1 MVMSLPLHGAARG
14 SPLLEAGD
22 TLRVGVELE
31 VTVDAETAADA
42 YRRPYAYSPR
52 VAVDVLLANDARA
65 AEPDGGR
72 AIRLGGRRAQT
83 VGHALHHYV
92 AVIDAQRPKIERRI
106 AGWDRAYV
114 NVAASAWHSGAVG
127 GQVLLIGE
135 NEPGGAPPERDKG
148 RINIIRFRPR
158 RPRRPRI
165 RTEQER
171 TTSIALVK
179 GRRNLVYSLPL
190 DDLQAGEQ
198 LWFEAELTTR
208 SALASPARIST
219 EIFLAEGAAVTEG
232 PGKDVAS
239 VCDFHGQ
246 VAKFNGFNC
255 LPRRTART
263 RKLGVMRLR
272 RRPAGRLYANLVAT
286 GSDPFHPART
296 GEALAVVGGYLQAQR
311 FPADWIG

>member
-1 MVMSLPLHGAARG
+1 MSLPLRGPTRG
-14 SPLLEAGD
+14 SPLLETGD

-31 VTVDAETAADA
+31 VTVDAESAADA

-65 AEPDGGR
+65 AEPAGGR

-92 AVIDAQRPKIERRI
+92 AVIDAQRKIESRI

-114 NVAASAWHSGAVG
+114 NVAASAWHSDAVD

-135 NEPGGAPPERDKG
+135 NEPGGAAPAGDKG
-148 RINIIRFRPR
+148 RINVIRFRPR
-158 RPRRPRI
+158 RPRSRRL
-165 RTEQER
+165 RTEQAR
-171 TTSIALVK
+171 TRSIPLVK
-179 GRRNLVYSLPL
+179 GRRNVIYSLPL
-190 DDLQAGEQ
+190 DELQADEQ

-232 PGKDVAS
+232 PGKDVVS
-239 VCDFHGQ
+239 ICEFHGQ

-255 LPRRTART
+255 LPRQTART
-263 RKLGVMRLR
+263 RKVGVMRLR
-272 RRPAGRLYANLVAT
+272 RRPAGPLYANLVAT
-286 GSDPFHPART
+286 CSDPFHPARA
-296 GEALAVVGGYLQAQR
+296 GEALAVVGGHLQAQR
-311 FPADWIG
+311 YPPDWTG